1 MRQARNACVNRVSR
15 TAQFVDNEIGTAARC
30 GKIDKYAAGEDIMAM
45 TRARLRFRLHI
56 LIAAMLAASLGGPA
70 CAEVKLP
77 VPAVDQSAVAQR
89 GFFYVGGH
97 YVGEPGKEIME
108 GQIYVEVLAPH
119 EQKRPYPLVLI
130 HGAAQTATNWMGT
143 PDGREGWAEY
153 FVGLGYVV
161 YMIDQPMRG
170 RSAYHPGDGATRMFT
185 AQNEQ
190 FQFTAIESDGTW
202 PGREKHTQWP
212 GEGAN
217 KGKKGDP
224 VFDQFYASQVETVL
238 SNEETQQRNQDA
250 GAALLDKIGPAIV
263 LTHSQSGP
271 FGWLIADARPKLVRA
286 IVAIEPSGPPFENT
300 IIGTGKGRAWGPS
313 DIPITYDPPVKDP
326 SELSVVREDKPDGP
340 DMFVCWMQ
348 KEPARQLINLKNI
361 PSVIVTSEA
370 SYHGLYDNCT
380 EKYLKQAGMT
390 IEWMRLGDKGIH
402 GNGHMVMIE
411 KNNLDIAKVI
421 DDWVVKNVQ

>member
-1 MRQARNACVNRVSR
+1 
-15 TAQFVDNEIGTAARC
+15 
-30 GKIDKYAAGEDIMAM
+30 MAT

-56 LIAAMLAASLGGPA
+56 LFAAMLAASLGGPA

-89 GFFYVGGH
+89 DFFYVGGH

-224 VFDQFYASQVETVL
+224 VFDQFYASQVETVI